1 MLRQGILWLRSR
13 ARTSRQI
20 KPMLSLLFHL
30 LTFPFDLK
38 CSLANS
44 ATFGLHVFGFH
55 PWHGSELNEKLEFM
69 ICVV

>member
-13 ARTSRQI
+13 ARSSRQI

-38 CSLANS
+38 SSLGKKESSTLPTNIASVVYDQSCPKNIDS
-44 ATFGLHVFGFH
+44 NVM
-55 PWHGSELNEKLEFM
+55 EL
-69 ICVV
+69 